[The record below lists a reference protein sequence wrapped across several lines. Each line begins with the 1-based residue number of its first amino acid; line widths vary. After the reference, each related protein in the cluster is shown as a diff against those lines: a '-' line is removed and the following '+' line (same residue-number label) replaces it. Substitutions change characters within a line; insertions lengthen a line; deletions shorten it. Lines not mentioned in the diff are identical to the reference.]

1 MLTQLLG
8 YAQGS
13 PLLLACLVG
22 AGAVLAVVER
32 VAGLSG
38 PITKAVHWWQGREL
52 AALRREAL
60 VRAER
65 RRLAAEEEAGRV
77 ADLSAQLSELR
88 TEVAWLREERDSAR
102 RREVRMERYAHEL
115 GQYVWRL
122 LHTARGAG
130 VMYADPPQAPLPG
143 VTDPRGRNPAQPV
156 PSPR

>member
-1 MLTQLLG
+1 MG

-22 AGAVLAVVER
+22 AGAVLAVVEK

-38 PITKAVHWWQGREL
+38 PITKAVRWWQGREL

-65 RRLAAEEEAGRV
+65 RRLAAEEESGRI
-77 ADLSAQLSELR
+77 ADLSAELSELR
-88 TEVAWLREERDSAR
+88 TEVAWMREERDELR
-102 RREVRMERYAHEL
+102 RREAAERRRRDAYDRTLAD
-115 GQYVWRL
+115 YVWRL
-122 LHTARGAG
+122 LSAARSAG
-130 VMYADPPQAPLPG
+130 VFFDAPPLSPG
-143 VTDPRGRNPAQPV
+143 PATDPMGRNPAQAV